1 MLATKTKKTSQRSG
15 MVPVVH
21 CQAIQGGMS
30 DQDIIDLKQDEK
42 GVLILAN
49 GKSLVNPVP
58 H

>member
-1 MLATKTKKTSQRSG
+1 MLAQKTKKASQRSG
-15 MVPVVH
+15 IVPVVL
-21 CQAIQGGMS
+21 CQAIQDGMS